1 MSDPGKDPAR
11 GSGTE
16 RGWSLSAA
24 AVPDGVRLELGLPD
38 LDGKPVTAI
47 LSLSRAEARAFARA
61 LLAAA
66 GDAAERSFPQ
76 PSGR

>member
-1 MSDPGKDPAR
+1 MSDPDQAPGRGPAA
-11 GSGTE
+11 E